1 MGRAEAVEEMVEMME
16 EEESKILVTGA
27 EYASSSCCRAFG
39 RWETSSNCF
48 FSLVSLSLLESTSS
62 NAFAIFSCRKT
73 SGAGNRVVETFVRGI

>member
-1 MGRAEAVEEMVEMME
+1 VEEMVEMME

-48 FSLVSLSLLESTSS
+48 FSLVSLSLFESTSS

-73 SGAGNRVVETFVRGI
+73 SGAVC

>member
-48 FSLVSLSLLESTSS
+48 FSLFESTSS

-73 SGAGNRVVETFVRGI
+73 SGAGNRVVKTFVRGI